1 MAKSVMKEI
10 IIMLLLCVAILLILG
25 ILFYNYIPSNK
36 VIPAKE
42 TYETPENVKE
52 EINEQV
58 TEMEKT
64 EISYEITDAD
74 LNIYKQSQSYKPGK
88 KDPFA
93 LQEEVTNT
101 NNSTTTGTTSTSG
114 TDNNKASGETTEP
127 EQQTAEKDEDSTG
140 TFFDD
145 EGIK

>member
-1 MAKSVMKEI
+1 MAKSIIREI
-10 IIMLLLCVAILLILG
+10 IIMLLLCVAIVLIIG
-25 ILFYNYIPSNK
+25 ILFYDYIPSNK

-52 EINEQV
+52 EINEQI

-93 LQEEVTNT
+93 LQEEVANT
-101 NNSTTTGTTSTSG
+101 NNSTTTGSTSTSG
-114 TDNNKASGETTEP
+114 TDNNKASGETTE
-127 EQQTAEKDEDSTG
+127 EQTPEKDADSTG
-140 TFFDD
+140 TFFNE